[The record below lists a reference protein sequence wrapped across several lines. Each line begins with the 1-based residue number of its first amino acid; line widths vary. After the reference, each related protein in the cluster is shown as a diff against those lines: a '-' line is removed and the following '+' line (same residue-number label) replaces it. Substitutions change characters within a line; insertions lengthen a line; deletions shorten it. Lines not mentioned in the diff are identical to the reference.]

1 MSGLASMSLVIN
13 AIQQVF
19 VKTNLSTCCN
29 RTETSFS
36 PAGIVPWL
44 YSSLRFKQK
53 KSNHWQDW
61 KSCFFFPFFFLNEEN
76 CISPTVWKWTL
87 TESTLEFSVYFLWI
101 FGVFLVFDDPANSS
115 EIVFFCLWLH
125 VWLGTWRRVPVGVWG
140 VWLRVYGVVLRP
152 AAVLLINWSNGLFDS
167 YFLCH
172 DYHGAVP
179 AGLILQGSTRPA
191 AVTLF
196 HVVST
201 ACMKQDLNKKN
212 LFRIQVL
219 VYTVHFHRHLLR
231 ITFLKGSY
239 HGLSI

>member
-1 MSGLASMSLVIN
+1 M
-13 AIQQVF
+13 
-19 VKTNLSTCCN
+19 
-29 RTETSFS
+29 
-36 PAGIVPWL
+36 PWL

-53 KSNHWQDW
+53 SLITDKTGRVAS
-61 KSCFFFPFFFLNEEN
+61 FFFFFLNEES
-76 CISPTVWKWTL
+76 CISPTMWKWTL

-101 FGVFLVFDDPANSS
+101 FGVFLVFDDHANSS

-140 VWLRVYGVVLRP
+140 VRLRVYGVVLRP

-179 AGLILQGSTRPA
+179 AGLILQDSTRPS

-212 LFRIQVL
+212 LIRIQVL

-239 HGLSI
+239 HGFFYLIFLPERVFWKKKKRK